1 MADCIAKF
9 VAKNSMV
16 VALRLGVITYDCAVR
31 VDTIRYVD
39 DVIVGCL
46 VARRLY
52 VSVFV
57 YVVDWFAFR
66 SSWVSTYVV
75 VAFGVNMLS
84 TCNIVYIVD

>member
-1 MADCIAKF
+1 MS

-16 VALRLGVITYDCAVR
+16 VALRLGVLTYACAVR
-31 VDTIRYVD
+31 VDTIRSVD

-46 VARRLY
+46 VAIRLY

-66 SSWVSTYVV
+66 SSWASTYAI
-75 VAFGVNMLS
+75 VAVGVNRLS
-84 TCNIVYIVD
+84 TCNMVYVVA